1 MPGSVSEQQKASIQI
16 QGLFNIIAQREQ
28 GLSRQIAR
36 DSLRQTEASL
46 QLGEATRWIAED
58 SRRDNTS
65 MKAIAAVTMFFL
77 PGTFVASLFSMP
89 IFRWNSDSGNDV
101 VSHLGLLGYDGTFD
115 VDNIWMLPTLGPL
128 DEQASL

>member
-1 MPGSVSEQQKASIQI
+1 
-16 QGLFNIIAQREQ
+16 
-28 GLSRQIAR
+28 
-36 DSLRQTEASL
+36 
-46 QLGEATRWIAED
+46 
-58 SRRDNTS
+58 